1 MSAADQL
8 RYNTSVLAPLLLQG
22 PSLWQY
28 SAWAQCANYIDRR
41 IDISPVEA
49 DNYGVAGTSGW
60 NAVTLTFIPPKIA
73 DRAGECQ
80 FMGQVSGLQWSG
92 SSTGT
97 GTFLAVVDGFGFY
110 VWQSSTVVNGQ
121 NTLQYFKSEDAY
133 DEYASMYKTEE
144 RDAIAYLTQSELSL
158 VERQSLVGANVS
170 FNFWADMPYYWT
182 YTLDRN
188 LCLFQQ
194 ALEHRITVMLNPTS
208 KLIESDG
215 TAATAI
221 PTGLI
226 SGLRMRILYTHTQ
239 APERDQLTTD
249 IRTGMGLVWKIKDIQ
264 RTTITVP
271 ASSYGQQLYSLSA
284 ITGDVT
290 TLCFMMRV
298 QSEIDGTTLLNRP
311 FSNLQA
317 IPKLRILSN
326 GGDEIYPWVE
336 GDYLLYHVHRKAGY
350 PAPAGKRIYRINF
363 ERYPAG
369 GPNSFSGERYFG
381 NINNPNL
388 QIDWGNQNASTN
400 SPNVQCQI
408 YVKAIIVNYI
418 QHSNGEV
425 SRVIPNN

>member
-8 RYNTSVLAPLLLQG
+8 RYNTSVLAPILLQG

-49 DNYGVAGTSGW
+49 DNYGGAHGGASPAPW
-60 NAVTLTFIPPKIA
+60 NAVTLTFVPPKIA

-80 FMGQVSGLQWSG
+80 FMGTVTGLG
-92 SSTGT
+92 VTG
-97 GTFLAVVDGFGFY
+97 GTYAAVVDGFGFY

-121 NTLQYFKSEDAY
+121 NTLQFFKSEDAY

-158 VERQSLVGANVS
+158 VERQALVGDNVS
-170 FNFWADMPYYWT
+170 FNFWCDMPYYWT

-194 ALEHRITVMLNPTS
+194 ALEHRITIMLNPTS
-208 KLIESDG
+208 KVIETDTG
-215 TAATAI
+215 TV
-221 PTGLI
+221 PVGNL
-226 SGLRMRILYTHTQ
+226 SNLRLRVLYTHTQ

-264 RTTITVP
+264 RTTLTVSP
-271 ASSYGQQLYSLSA
+271 STNIQQLYSLSA

-290 TLCFMMRV
+290 TLVFMMRV
-298 QSEIDGTTLLNRP
+298 QSEIDGTTSLNRP
-311 FSNLQA
+311 FNNLQA
-317 IPKLRILSN
+317 IPRMRIVSN

-350 PAPAGKRIYRINF
+350 PAPPGKRIYRINF

-381 NINNPNL
+381 NINSPNL
-388 QIDWGNQNASTN
+388 QIDWTTTN
-400 SPNVQCQI
+400 SPNVTCQI

-418 QHSNGEV
+418 QHSNGEI